1 MKDSIDINIAGK
13 SYPLQVSQTEK
24 EVVLLA
30 ADKINETFAQLG
42 EKYAVKDSRD
52 LLAMTALRVV
62 AELMEEKN
70 VEPIQQDDELLEKI
84 NTSLESLIN

>member
-13 SYPLQVSQTEK
+13 SYPLQVSQKEK

-62 AELMEEKN
+62 AELLEAKKVETIQEDNKFLEE
-70 VEPIQQDDELLEKI
+70 I